1 MKKLLGG
8 LLLIQ
13 SCSLFCQQ
21 FGGNP
26 PSLQWKKIDT
36 DTARIIFPVGLDS
49 QANRIASVVHFLA
62 AQNAS
67 LGSRLRKV
75 NFLLQ
80 NQTTV
85 ANGYAGLGPYRS
97 EFFMT
102 PSMNNFELG
111 SLNWIDALAVHEYRH
126 VQQYNNFKQ
135 GATDAAY
142 HFFGEDGLSLA
153 VNAAIPDWFFEGD
166 AVYNETVQTQQGRG
180 RIPFFTN
187 QYKALWEGN
196 KKYSWMKLR
205 NGSLKDYVPSHYP
218 LGFLVL
224 HYGNEKYGT
233 DFWKKVIGDA
243 VNFKGV
249 VYPFQNAIKRYA
261 GVSFQQ
267 FRENAFS
274 YFQKSDSSKSNLQL
288 QPTELSFSNFA
299 YHTDYFFPF
308 QLEQDSMLYLKSSY
322 RNRPQF
328 FIKDKDGEHFLR
340 EKDISLDEYFSFR
353 NGKIVYAAY
362 QPDIRWGWR
371 NFSNLK
377 IIDIQT
383 GVQKT
388 ITHKAKYFSPDIS
401 NSGNKIVAVQYG
413 ADGKCELHI
422 LDASNGTVLKRI
434 ADTSI
439 SLFTDPKFI
448 DENFVVAAIRN
459 HHGRMAL
466 VKVKIEDGS
475 VVPLTPYSYSV
486 LGFLSVDGY
495 KIYFTASYSGNDEL
509 YAMDLSSQKIY
520 QLTNT
525 SLGNYFVSAKKN
537 SITYSSF
544 NANGYQL
551 RQSLLTD
558 LLWKEINPIQLSNSA
573 NNNLIKVIN
582 GKATY
587 KLNEILYRNFVSK
600 TYRKTTNFFNFH
612 SWRPNYE
619 DPELTFSLYGE
630 NVLNTFQS
638 DLYYLYNQNDRT
650 NAVGFNAVYG
660 ALFPFLSAGTQLT
673 LNKKSDSLRWNQLDS
688 RLGFSIPLNFTS
700 GRFFRYLNFGSN
712 YFLRNE
718 FYKSTTTTSSTI
730 NFSYL
735 SHFITYS
742 QQLQKSKQDIFPK
755 KGIAI
760 SLHRTQ
766 ALTRNS
772 AYQFIGSASVMLPGV
787 VNNHH
792 LILNGSFQQRD
803 TLNPGLFS
811 NRFSYSRGFTKYY
824 FSRMW
829 RVSSNYHFP
838 LWLPDW
844 GVGNIVYISRIR
856 ANAFYDYTKLYSRNK
871 RQTINQRSAGGEI
884 YFDTKWWNQH
894 PLTFGIRFSYLLDKD
909 LRTGMKGRKIELI
922 LPLNIIPK

>member
-13 SCSLFCQQ
+13 SCSLFSQQ

-126 VQQYNNFKQ
+126 VQQYNNFRQ
-135 GATDAAY
+135 GAADAAY

-153 VNAAIPDWFFEGD
+153 VNAAVPDWFFEGD

-218 LGFLVL
+218 LGFLLL

-233 DFWKKVIGDA
+233 DFWKKVTGDA

-288 QPTELSFSNFA
+288 QPTEHSFSNFT
-299 YHTDYFFPF
+299 YYTDYFFPF

-328 FIKDKDGEHFLR
+328 FIKDKTGEHFLC

-401 NSGNKIVAVQYG
+401 NSGNKIVAVQYD
-413 ADGKCELHI
+413 ANGKCELHI
-422 LDASNGTVLKRI
+422 LDANNGAILKRI

-459 HHGRMAL
+459 HDGRMAL

-475 VVPLTPYSYSV
+475 VVPLIPLSYNV
-486 LGFLSVDGY
+486 LGFLSVDKN

-537 SITYSSF
+537 SITFSGF

-558 LLWKEINPIQLSNSA
+558 LLWKEINPSQLSNST
-573 NNNLIKVIN
+573 NNNLIRGIN
-582 GKATY
+582 GNATH
-587 KLNEILYRNFVSK
+587 KLTEISHRDFVSK

-688 RLGFSIPLNFTS
+688 RVGFSIPLNFTS

-718 FYKSTTTTSSTI
+718 FYKSTTSSTI

-742 QQLQKSKQDIFPK
+742 QQLQKTKQDIFPK
-755 KGIAI
+755 KGIAV

-766 ALTRNS
+766 ALTRYS

-871 RQTINQRSAGGEI
+871 LQTINQRSAGGEI

-894 PLTFGIRFSYLLDKD
+894 PLTFGIRFSYLLDND
-909 LRTGMKGRKIELI
+909 LSTGMKGRKIELI